1 VSVAV
6 AILVDATIV
15 RGVLLPATM
24 MLLGDKTW
32 YLPNKLARP
41 EAAPRA
47 GGRAG
52 SRVGPQPARHVQ
64 RPTPAEPTRRASP
77 RL

>member
-1 VSVAV
+1 MSLAV

-32 YLPNKLARP
+32 YLPNKLARLPKLHREP
-41 EAAPRA
+41 EVAPAAA
-47 GGRAG
+47 
-52 SRVGPQPARHVQ
+52 
-64 RPTPAEPTRRASP
+64 
-77 RL
+77 